1 MSDAVVR
8 PGELDDVPVL
18 LGIYNHQIATS
29 HSTFDLVEQTL
40 EQRVEWFGH
49 YAPDG
54 PHRLLVAE
62 VRGVVVGYATS
73 SMFRAKAA
81 YAPSVET
88 TIYLAADAAGRG
100 IGRTLYGE
108 LLRQLEEHPG
118 LHRAYAGVAL
128 PNDASEGLHR
138 SLGFT
143 ELGTYTEVGHKFGR
157 YVDVRWFERDL
168 GD

>member
-1 MSDAVVR
+1 MTARIR
-8 PGELDDVPVL
+8 PGLLDDLPAL
-18 LGIYNHQIATS
+18 LDIYNHQIVTS

-40 EQRVEWFGH
+40 EQRTEWFGH
-49 YAPDG
+49 YSPDG
-54 PHRLLVAE
+54 PHRLLVAD
-62 VRGVVVGYATS
+62 VDGTAVGYATS

-88 TIYLAADAAGRG
+88 TIYLATAATGQG

-108 LLRQLEEHPG
+108 LLRQLEAHPG

-138 SLGFT
+138 ALGFT
-143 ELGTYTEVGHKFGR
+143 ELGTYTEVGFKMGR
-157 YVDVRWFERDL
+157 YVDVRWYERDL
-168 GD
+168 GA